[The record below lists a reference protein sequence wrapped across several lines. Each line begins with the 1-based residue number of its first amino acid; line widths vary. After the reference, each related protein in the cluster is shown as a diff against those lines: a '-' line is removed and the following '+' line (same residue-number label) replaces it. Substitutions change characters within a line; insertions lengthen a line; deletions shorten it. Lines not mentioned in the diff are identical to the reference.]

1 MKNKSLITIL
11 LVVGVYLLSTGV
23 SYSLFTGGEFPGT
36 DGDSVTPDTTTPD
49 QTNDYEA
56 LLFDQNA
63 PKTEECPL
71 TGVKYSKQQKSWW
84 EKHREIF
91 SAPG

>member
-23 SYSLFTGGEFPGT
+23 SYSLFSSGNLPGTGG
-36 DGDSVTPDTTTPD
+36 DSSVTDATTPD

-56 LLFDQNA
+56 LVFDQNS

-71 TGVKYSKQQKSWW
+71 TGVKYSKQQKS
-84 EKHREIF
+84 
-91 SAPG
+91 